1 MPEITVDDDV
11 FAAMQEEATALVDQ
25 PNDVLRRKFGL
36 EPADAEGD
44 SPEGAEPAGSD
55 SAGSGGA
62 KSSRRGAKP
71 ARRRSRRRAPRGQL
85 LPEPAY
91 EAPILA
97 VLWDRGGEAPAR
109 EVTDAVGELIG
120 DQLTALDRE
129 RTSSGEIRWRNRTQF
144 ARLALVK
151 QGLIDRSAP
160 RGVWRLTASGQ
171 RAAQRGSKG

>member
-1 MPEITVDDDV
+1 MPEITVDNDV
-11 FAAMQEEATALVDQ
+11 FAAMQEEATALVDR

-36 EPADAEGD
+36 EPADAEADGPKGTEPVD
-44 SPEGAEPAGSD
+44 SESG
-55 SAGSGGA
+55 GSGGA
-62 KSSRRGAKP
+62 KASRRGATP
-71 ARRRSRRRAPRGQL
+71 ARRRRRRAPRGQL

-160 RGVWRLTASGQ
+160 RGIWRLTASGQ
-171 RAAQRGSKG
+171 RAARRGGRG